1 MDRSLARPH
10 EGVHVIEEA
19 QVQPRHDLEHQ
30 VLGLPARRMRRTVR
44 LMEPAPGLE
53 HTAPEGNLGPDLRV
67 RVEFAARH
75 PTIVAG
81 MATIDV
87 ASMKKGELGASE
99 LVWSPSLCTE
109 EGIRTLTPFGSG
121 F

>member
-19 QVQPRHDLEHQ
+19 QVQPRHDLEHE
-30 VLGLPARRMRRTVR
+30 VFCFPARRMRRAVR
-44 LMEPAPGLE
+44 LMKAAPSLK

-75 PTIVAG
+75 PAIVAG
-81 MATIDV
+81 EAAVDGV
-87 ASMKKGELGASE
+87 NRKKRETVSSG
-99 LVWSPSLCTE
+99 LV
-109 EGIRTLTPFGSG
+109 
-121 F
+121 